1 MAVLTNPYTMLLDEE
16 HRILSKTRDLREK
29 LVDNFIEENGLTT
42 KTGEMR
48 VINELLNSLDT
59 NVTSVVDLR
68 LKNEENKQ
76 SEDLTDAIVS
86 IFNKINDN
94 ANNVDIENKVV
105 DVGER
110 NVPDDIVPGE
120 DQIEYQELDM
130 GEILPPV
137 GSKEK

>member
-1 MAVLTNPYTMLLDEE
+1 MATLTNPYIMLLDEE
-16 HRILSKTRDLREK
+16 HRLLKKTRDLREK

-68 LKNEENKQ
+68 LKNEETKQ

-86 IFNKINDN
+86 IFNKISDS
-94 ANNVDIENKVV
+94 ANSIDIKNKVI

-110 NVPDDIVPGE
+110 NVPDDVVPGE

-137 GSKEK
+137 GSGE